1 MRKLTVLI
9 SLLFVS
15 SIAFSQTDTS
25 NNTKCF
31 PIPVVRQIMKDLI
44 SGDSAKAELKLT
56 EAQLV
61 QTEKK
66 VVLKD
71 SVITTLRLKE
81 VNYLT
86 MIDAEKEKFRI
97 VEDYSKK
104 LEWNLKKE
112 KVKGKFKSILGTGV
126 IAVLTFFLITK

>member
-1 MRKLTVLI
+1 
-9 SLLFVS
+9 VS

-31 PIPVVRQIMKDLI
+31 TIPVVRQIMKDLL
-44 SGDSAKAELKLT
+44 SGDSAKAQLKLT
-56 EAQLV
+56 ESQLDE
-61 QTEKK
+61 TEKK

-86 MIDAEKEKFRI
+86 IIDAEKQKFNI
-97 VEDYSKK
+97 VENYSKK
-104 LEWNLKKE
+104 LEWDLKKE
-112 KVKGKFKSILGTGV
+112 KAKGKFKSILGTGV
-126 IAVLTFFLITK
+126 IAVLTLFLITK

>member
-1 MRKLTVLI
+1 VLI

-104 LEWNLKKE
+104 LE
-112 KVKGKFKSILGTGV
+112 
-126 IAVLTFFLITK
+126 

>member
-1 MRKLTVLI
+1 
-9 SLLFVS
+9 
-15 SIAFSQTDTS
+15 
-25 NNTKCF
+25 
-31 PIPVVRQIMKDLI
+31 MKDLI

-86 MIDAEKEKFRI
+86 IIDAEKEKFRI

-104 LEWNLKKE
+104 LEWDLKKE